1 MKRTRKNRPK
11 GAYRELI
18 EKFIESDIAVAQV
31 IDDAISEEMFR
42 KKNVCGSIKRN
53 IEAMGFK
60 GILDSTI
67 IGGKIYIVNYTK
79 LEV

>member
-31 IDDAISEEMFR
+31 IDDAISEEMLR
-42 KKNVCGSIKRN
+42 KKNVRHSIKRN

-60 GILDSTI
+60 GILDSTS

>member
-1 MKRTRKNRPK
+1 MKGKKRPK
-11 GAYRELI
+11 GTYRELI
-18 EKFIESDIAVAQV
+18 EKFIESDIAVAEVFDEAVTSQV
-31 IDDAISEEMFR
+31 LR
-42 KKNVCGSIKRN
+42 KKNVCHSIKRN

-60 GILDSTI
+60 GIIDSTS

>member
-1 MKRTRKNRPK
+1 MKGKKRPK
-11 GAYRELI
+11 GTYRELI

-31 IDDAISEEMFR
+31 LDDTLTESAFR
-42 KKNVCGSIKRN
+42 KKNVCHSIKRN

-60 GILDSTI
+60 GILDSTS